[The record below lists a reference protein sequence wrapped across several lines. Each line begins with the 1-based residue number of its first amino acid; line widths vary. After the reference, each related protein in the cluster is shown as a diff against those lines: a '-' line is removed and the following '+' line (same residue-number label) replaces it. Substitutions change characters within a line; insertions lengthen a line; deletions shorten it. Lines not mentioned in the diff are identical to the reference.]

1 VSHGEDLGATGL
13 EWAHIDGAETHEFP
27 AGGVL
32 IEEGDSDRRVYLVV
46 EGTAE
51 VLDPSTGSVL
61 VELGPGDVAGEVA
74 VVAGGVRTAT
84 VRAASHL
91 KALGYDPELFEV
103 LLDAAPEFAARLEA
117 EAARRLERVHLRET
131 LARLVGSS
139 RVDLLDEIE
148 AAADWVR
155 LLSGDVLFTEGDLSD
170 SGYLVISG
178 RIRLLSGA
186 SSDTPVIVGEVGRD
200 RFVGETGLV
209 VGEPRAVTAV
219 AVRDSILVR
228 IPLVPFLALLE
239 RHPAA
244 LVPVVLQL
252 ARRSSTF
259 SSRDRR
265 ERSIA
270 LVVTCGE
277 VERTVASRLVEAIG
291 RHGTVAHVSGSR
303 VDEWLGREGVSQA
316 EPRSSGAIRVGRLLH
331 ELELEHT
338 YLVCETDREPTA
350 WSAQAVR
357 GADLIVIVV
366 SPAPDLAETAM
377 IDAHLSKASA
387 HAEIYVAVHHPSG
400 TERPRSTAT
409 ILERWPDVEVVHVRE
424 GSGADLGRLARL
436 VAGTA
441 TGLVLGGGGAR
452 GFAHLGV
459 QRALEELGVT
469 VDVVGG
475 TSIGA
480 SLGGL
485 LAQGLGAEDRLA
497 ITTRLFAGL
506 LDYTIP
512 VVSLVKGR
520 RITASIAA
528 QYGGWDIEDFWLPF
542 YCMSTN
548 LTRAVEVEHRRG
560 DATTAI
566 RASVSIPGVMPPVA
580 VGEDL
585 LVDGGVLNN
594 LPADVM
600 RRRLPTG
607 RVIAV
612 DVAPPRG
619 PRARGEMELS
629 VSGWEALRSKVRGK
643 GYAYPAITAIL
654 MRTMITASV
663 RERDRTVAGDDIDL
677 YLDLDLRGTGL
688 LEFETAP
695 QVAKAGYEAAMPRI
709 EAWLAGGPG

>member
-1 VSHGEDLGATGL
+1 VSEGQNVSIVGFD
-13 EWAHIDGAETHEFP
+13 WAQIDGAEIHEFP
-27 AGGVL
+27 AGAVV
-32 IEEGDSDRRVYLVV
+32 IEQGDSDRCVYLVV

-51 VLDPSTGSVL
+51 VLDPATGSVL
-61 VELGPGDVAGEVA
+61 VELGSGDVVGEVA

-91 KALGYDPELFEV
+91 KALGYGPELFEV
-103 LLDAAPEFAARLEA
+103 LLEAAPEFAVRLGE
-117 EAARRLERVHLRET
+117 EAARRLERVHLRES
-131 LARLVGSS
+131 LARLVGPSG
-139 RVDLLDEIE
+139 VDLLDEIE
-148 AAADWVR
+148 EAAEWVR
-155 LLSGDVLFTEGDLSD
+155 LLSGEVLFSEGDPSD

-178 RIRLLSGA
+178 RVRLLSGA
-186 SSDTPVIVGEVGRD
+186 TSGTPGIVGEVGRD
-200 RFVGETGLV
+200 RFVGETGLMA
-209 VGEPRAVTAV
+209 GEPRAVTAV

-228 IPLVPFLALLE
+228 IPLAQFLALLE

-252 ARRSSTF
+252 ARLSSTV

-270 LVVTCGE
+270 LVVTCGD
-277 VERTVASRLVEAIG
+277 VEQRFTSRLAEAVG

-303 VDEWLGREGVSQA
+303 VDELLGREGVSHA
-316 EPRSSGAIRVGRLLH
+316 DPGSSGAIRVGRLLH

-357 GADLIVIVV
+357 GADRIVVVV
-366 SPAPDLAETAM
+366 SPAPDSSELAM

-387 HAEIYVAVHHPSG
+387 HAEAYFAVHHPSG

-424 GSGADLGRLARL
+424 GSGADVERLARL

-485 LAQGLGAEDRLA
+485 LAQGLDAEDRLDV
-497 ITTRLFAGL
+497 TTRLFAGL

-528 QYGGWDIEDFWLPF
+528 QYGGWDLEDFWLPF
-542 YCMSTN
+542 FCMSTN

-580 VGEDL
+580 SGDDL

-607 RVIAV
+607 QVIAV

-629 VSGWEALRSKVRGK
+629 VSGWEALRSKVRGS
-643 GYAYPAITAIL
+643 AYPAITAVL

-688 LEFETAP
+688 LDFETAP

-709 EAWLAGGPG
+709 EAWLEGRPG